1 MEITRDELEKKDLF
15 RRFFRYVETDTQS
28 SETSGLHPSSEKQK
42 NLARVLVKELQDMGI
57 ADVTFDDVHCYVYA
71 KLPGSGSGKD
81 RKALGF
87 IAHMDT
93 SPAVT
98 DTEVKIR
105 IIPSYSDTDPYLR
118 IQDFPELAGH
128 IGEALIATDTTTLLG
143 ADDKAG
149 VAEIMSMLQYFC
161 DHPEVAHRPVCAA
174 FTPDEEIGEGTMF
187 FDLDAFGAPEGYT
200 VDGGRYGIVEYEN
213 FNAAAATVEVKGK
226 SVHPGDAK
234 GKMINAS
241 LLAMEYAGKLPKN
254 ERPETTEGRQG
265 FFMITDMK
273 GECEKAVLHL
283 IVRDHDRKK
292 FEERKVLLQEIA
304 GELNEKYGAGMFMV
318 TVRDQYYNM
327 AGAMKDHMELIDN
340 AYAVIRA
347 QGGNPE
353 SLPIRGGTDG
363 AMLSFR
369 GLPCPNLCTGGY
381 NYHSR
386 YEYASVPEMEKC
398 RDLLIGLAQTPG
410 SV

>member
-15 RRFFRYVETDTQS
+15 RRFFRYAETDTQS
-28 SETSGLHPSSEKQK
+28 SDTSGLHPSTEKQK
-42 NLARVLVKELQDMGI
+42 NLARILVKELQDMGI
-57 ADVTFDDVHCYVYA
+57 VDVAYDDVHCYVYA

-105 IIPSYSDTDPYLR
+105 IIPSYSDADPYLK
-118 IQDFPELAGH
+118 IQDFPELAEHTGQT
-128 IGEALIATDTTTLLG
+128 LIATDTTTLLG

-149 VAEIMSMLQYFC
+149 VAEIMSMLSWFC
-161 DHPEVAHRPVCAA
+161 EHPEVPHRPVCVA
-174 FTPDEEIGEGTMF
+174 FTPDEEIGGGPEF
-187 FDLDAFGAPEGYT
+187 FDLAAFGAPEAYT
-200 VDGGRYGIVEYEN
+200 VDGGKYGIVEYEN
-213 FNAAAATVEVKGK
+213 FNAAGAEVKIHGR

-234 GKMINAS
+234 GRMVNAS
-241 LLAMEYAGKLPKN
+241 LLALEFAGQMPED
-254 ERPETTEGRQG
+254 ERPETTEGYQG
-265 FFMITDMK
+265 FYMLEDMR
-273 GECEKAVLHL
+273 GEVEEALLHI
-283 IVRDHDRKK
+283 IVRDHDRER
-292 FEERKVLLQEIA
+292 FEKRKERLQDIA
-304 GELNEKYGAGMFMV
+304 ADMNEKYGAG
-318 TVRDQYYNM
+318 TVELTVKDQYYNM
-327 AGAMKDHMELIDN
+327 ASVMKDHMDLIDN
-340 AYAVIRA
+340 AFEAIRA
-347 QGGNPE
+347 QGGKPQA
-353 SLPIRGGTDG
+353 LPIRGGTDG
-363 AMLSFR
+363 ATLSFR

-398 RDLLIGLAQTPG
+398 RDLLIGLAQRSG